1 MVNYISGSE
10 NFFTDSRFV
19 NAAIN
24 KAIIQRD
31 ISTIKVNY
39 GTQNDVLFI
48 INGTKTFI
56 IKIIFRTILPYQ

>member
-1 MVNYISGSE
+1 MGKKSLGIPNNMVKYISGSE

-39 GTQNDVLFI
+39 GTKMMFYLQ
-48 INGTKTFI
+48 
-56 IKIIFRTILPYQ
+56 